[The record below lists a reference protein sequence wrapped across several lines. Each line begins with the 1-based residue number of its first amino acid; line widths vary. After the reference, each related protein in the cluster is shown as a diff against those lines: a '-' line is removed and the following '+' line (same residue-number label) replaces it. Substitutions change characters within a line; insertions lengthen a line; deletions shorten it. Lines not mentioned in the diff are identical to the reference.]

1 MSDRISGGTSVLV
14 IEDDVAASDLQDRLI
29 SFGHSVRL
37 VGSAKD
43 ALATFQ
49 EHETDVDLILLS
61 LMLPDTDGLILCSSF
76 LARTS
81 APIIV
86 LSERPREVDRLLA
99 AALGAS
105 DFLTKPVDFDNL
117 RARIEAV
124 IFGRKTIQPVAH
136 LH

>member
-1 MSDRISGGTSVLV
+1 MMSDRHSGGTVLV
-14 IEDDVAASDLQDRLI
+14 IEDDVGANDLQDRLI

-43 ALATFQ
+43 ALATF
-49 EHETDVDLILLS
+49 HETDVDLILLS
-61 LMLPDTDGLILCSSF
+61 LMLPDSDGLILCSS
-76 LARTS
+76 LTTQTS
-81 APIIV
+81 TPIIV

-105 DFLTKPVDFDNL
+105 DFLTKPVDFDDL

-124 IFGRKTIQPVAH
+124 IFDRKKFQPIAR

>member
-1 MSDRISGGTSVLV
+1 
-14 IEDDVAASDLQDRLI
+14 
-29 SFGHSVRL
+29 VRL

-43 ALATFQ
+43 AFATFD
-49 EHETDVDLILLS
+49 ETEVDLILLS

-76 LARTS
+76 TAQTS

-86 LSERPREVDRLLA
+86 LSGRPREVDRLLA

-105 DFLTKPVDFDNL
+105 DFLSMPVDIDDL

-124 IFGRKTIQPVAH
+124 IFDGRKFQPPAP